1 MDLVTPLKAYVDAHY
16 AGRDA
21 EDAAEDL
28 REIAALRADVVAN
41 ALASPDAR
49 RDLLLRCAARG
60 AEPRA
65 AAARRASAAGCSVVR
80 RARRA
85 ALRPSARS
93 TARGHAPRATLG
105 TS

>member
-60 AEPRA
+60 PRRAAQPRA
-65 AAARRASAAGCSVVR
+65 APRPPHAPSWAV
-80 RARRA
+80 RA
-85 ALRPSARS
+85 AAPLRCARS
-93 TARGHAPRATLG
+93 RLRGHAPCNPRHLA
-105 TS
+105 